1 MDEPIIEAWQKVLD
15 ELVNRTAERTVE
27 LLESKSPPLAS
38 KNVSDPKENFGSR
51 SDIASALLISLPTL
65 NKRTRDG
72 ILKSYRIG
80 GRVLYKWSEVF
91 EALK

>member
-27 LLESKSPPLAS
+27 LLESKSLTAS
-38 KNVSDPKENFGSR
+38 QNLPDPEENYGSR
-51 SDIASALLISLPTL
+51 SEVASALLISLPTL